1 MRRDLKAAGIPYR
14 DDRGRT
20 LDVHAL
26 RHTTATILSLAKVSP
41 RVVQEFMRHSDI
53 KLTMQTYTDPRLL
66 DEAEALAALPHLAL
80 NSEVSA
86 SEAQESPILRNVS

>member
-1 MRRDLKAAGIPYR
+1 
-14 DDRGRT
+14 
-20 LDVHAL
+20 
-26 RHTTATILSLAKVSP
+26 
-41 RVVQEFMRHSDI
+41 MRHSDI

-86 SEAQESPILRNVS
+86 SEAQESPRLRNVS